1 MGHKDLQTTEIY
13 LKQLQLEN
21 VPIERLAKIFDL

>member
-1 MGHKDLQTTEIY
+1 METTEIY

-21 VPIERLAKIFDL
+21 VPIERLDKVYGL